1 MIDNLDPEEIFKKIE
16 LIKQKRAIDLNRMF
30 PELTKNECMLLVTDL
45 KFYRGHQRPA
55 SIDKQIKY
63 EESLRLIKLLKECE
77 KLTKRLDPISY
88 DFINLTING
97 EQHSVIHNIYE
108 DLILS
113 AEELASKYQSKK
125 LEGKT
130 KSLSDI
136 QENQIHST
144 NLIHDKCKKLRIKK
158 TKSYEIIMYITG
170 IQSKSFIDDALNTE
184 VTGLKPIYI
193 KFGGKIKSQDTH

>member
-1 MIDNLDPEEIFKKIE
+1 MISFD
-16 LIKQKRAIDLNRMF
+16 
-30 PELTKNECMLLVTDL
+30 TDL

-144 NLIHDKCKKLRIKK
+144 NLIHDKCKKLGIKK